1 MHTQRKRFVKVILK
15 APFLR
20 LREGKWETGKQ
31 WDIYRSG
38 VDERSSPSTWCWLK
52 TAIRTLGDRKTVPEE
67 GSNSPDINFSRVDF
81 PIPFG
86 PTTVKCNTVSPL
98 CKVFRSRKVRTK
110 TTQFKHHHG
119 EELSP
124 VQFVTTA
131 LYIRKQSVKDINNND
146 N

>member
-1 MHTQRKRFVKVILK
+1 
-15 APFLR
+15 
-20 LREGKWETGKQ
+20 
-31 WDIYRSG
+31 
-38 VDERSSPSTWCWLK
+38 
-52 TAIRTLGDRKTVPEE
+52 LGDRKTVPEE